1 MPADLDPPPLSAA
14 LAAENRELRAAL
26 AKALAKA
33 LARIAELEA
42 RLGLSSKNSSK
53 PPSSDGLA
61 KPPSRSLRARGRRKP
76 GGQPGHPGQTLAQ
89 VAVADEVVRH
99 EPVACTGC
107 GRALTTAPEAGTE
120 VGQLLSKQRTAV
132 ALAELFGLPVSS
144 GTVTAMTQRCAGR
157 LDGFLALVGARIA
170 GAAVAHFDET
180 GLRVEGGLCWV
191 HSAATA
197 TDSLLTVDHKRGTV
211 GMDAAGVLPAFGGV
225 AVHDAWAPYDTYT
238 QATHALCNAHVLR
251 ELQAVTDQHP
261 DPNGN
266 PNDGGWCWATQASA
280 ALRELKRLV
289 DAAPWPSTAPWP
301 ALTTTR
307 WPASVAGG
315 ARRWRSASSRP

>member
-120 VGQLLSKQRTAV
+120 VRQVFDLPPVRVWVTEHRLVKRRCGCGRITSGQAPVGVDARCGTARGSARSV
-132 ALAELFGLPVSS
+132 STCTSASCCPSS
-144 GTVTAMTQRCAGR
+144 GPPWR
-157 LDGFLALVGARIA
+157 
-170 GAAVAHFDET
+170 
-180 GLRVEGGLCWV
+180 
-191 HSAATA
+191 
-197 TDSLLTVDHKRGTV
+197 
-211 GMDAAGVLPAFGGV
+211 
-225 AVHDAWAPYDTYT
+225 
-238 QATHALCNAHVLR
+238 
-251 ELQAVTDQHP
+251 
-261 DPNGN
+261 
-266 PNDGGWCWATQASA
+266 
-280 ALRELKRLV
+280 
-289 DAAPWPSTAPWP
+289 WPSCLAC
-301 ALTTTR
+301 R
-307 WPASVAGG
+307 C
-315 ARRWRSASSRP
+315 RRGRSR

>member
-76 GGQPGHPGQTLAQ
+76 GGQPGHPGQTLAP
-89 VAVADEVVRH
+89 VAVAAPVRYG
-99 EPVACTGC
+99 PRVSAIGVY
-107 GRALTTAPEAGTE
+107 LY

-144 GTVTAMTQRCAGR
+144 GTV
-157 LDGFLALVGARIA
+157 
-170 GAAVAHFDET
+170 
-180 GLRVEGGLCWV
+180 
-191 HSAATA
+191 
-197 TDSLLTVDHKRGTV
+197 
-211 GMDAAGVLPAFGGV
+211 
-225 AVHDAWAPYDTYT
+225 
-238 QATHALCNAHVLR
+238 
-251 ELQAVTDQHP
+251 
-261 DPNGN
+261 
-266 PNDGGWCWATQASA
+266 
-280 ALRELKRLV
+280 
-289 DAAPWPSTAPWP
+289 
-301 ALTTTR
+301 
-307 WPASVAGG
+307 
-315 ARRWRSASSRP
+315 

>member
-107 GRALTTAPEAGTE
+107 GRALNTAPEAGTE
-120 VGQLLSKQRTAV
+120 VRQVFDLPPVGVWVTEHRLVKRRCGCGRITSGQAPVGVDAPVRYGPRVSAIGVYLYVGQLLSKQRTAV

-144 GTVTAMTQRCAGR
+144 G
-157 LDGFLALVGARIA
+157 
-170 GAAVAHFDET
+170 
-180 GLRVEGGLCWV
+180 
-191 HSAATA
+191 
-197 TDSLLTVDHKRGTV
+197 
-211 GMDAAGVLPAFGGV
+211 
-225 AVHDAWAPYDTYT
+225 
-238 QATHALCNAHVLR
+238 
-251 ELQAVTDQHP
+251 
-261 DPNGN
+261 
-266 PNDGGWCWATQASA
+266 
-280 ALRELKRLV
+280 
-289 DAAPWPSTAPWP
+289 
-301 ALTTTR
+301 
-307 WPASVAGG
+307 
-315 ARRWRSASSRP
+315 